1 MAKRRMSD
9 RFDGYTVELF
19 LDEDGDWLAH
29 FEEMPEVSAF
39 GPSPEKA
46 IDELSVAWNGVKES
60 YGAAGQQIPVAPARR
75 NFSGQFNIRIDKRV
89 HRALALEAARNGLTL
104 NGLVAQKLAQGI
116 VVEDRPQAAPKGRDS
131 RMRA

>member
-9 RFDGYTVELF
+9 RFDGYTVGLF
-19 LDEDGDWLAH
+19 LDEDSDWLAH

-46 IDELSVAWNGVKES
+46 IDELSVAWNGVKER
-60 YGAAGQQIPVAPARR
+60 GAAGQQIPVAPARR

-116 VVEDRPQAAPKGRDS
+116 VVEDRPKAAPKGRNS
-131 RMRA
+131 PMRA